1 MNNNSF
7 IKSGFENLI
16 QFVEIKSRKTKK
28 LIDDLERVNFENQF
42 DNTIKLDE
50 GMYKG
55 YRIFQ
60 ICLESRLKDI
70 TLSKIEM
77 TTDEQ
82 IDMFVSFID
91 DIPNMINLRSEEE
104 RNVENHYIE
113 LGISDALSTIKERAY
128 MILGMLYYSH
138 RSTELKY
145 NKEERNEDRKET
157 SSTII

>member
-7 IKSGFENLI
+7 IKTGFENLN
-16 QFVEIKSRKTKK
+16 QFVEIKLSKTKK
-28 LIDDLERVNFENQF
+28 LIDDLEKVNFENQF

-60 ICLESRLKDI
+60 ICLECRLKDN
-70 TLSKIEM
+70 TLSEIEM
-77 TTDEQ
+77 STDKQ

-104 RNVENHYIE
+104 RNIENHYIE
-113 LGISDALSTIKERAY
+113 LGISDALSTIKDKAY
-128 MILGMLYYSH
+128 MILGMLYYAH

-145 NKEERNEDRKET
+145 NKEEK
-157 SSTII
+157 

>member
-7 IKSGFENLI
+7 IKTGFENLN
-16 QFVEIKSRKTKK
+16 QFVENKLRKTKE
-28 LIDDLERVNFENQF
+28 LINDFEKVNFENQF

-50 GMYKG
+50 GMHKG

-70 TLSKIEM
+70 ALSEIEM

-82 IDMFVSFID
+82 IDMFVGFID

-104 RNVENHYIE
+104 RNVENRYIE
-113 LGISDALSTIKERAY
+113 LGISDALSTIQERAY
-128 MILGMLYYSH
+128 MILGMLYYAH

-145 NKEERNEDRKET
+145 NKEKK
-157 SSTII
+157 